1 MEASHSEER
10 RTTSA
15 GEPCCGEAKAR
26 PGASGTAVAAE
37 PCCDAAAANPQAS
50 GYAVQAEPC
59 CDKSVVAAPRE
70 EIAVDA
76 SAADIHK
83 LVRAKY
89 GEIAQASSPRCCGTS
104 VVENPEALGYTA
116 AQAEAIPEG
125 ANLGLGCGSPLKH
138 ANVRSGETVLDLGSG
153 AGIDAFLAAREV
165 GAAGHVIG
173 VDMTAEMLERARSN
187 ARAVGAANV
196 EFRLGEIEHLPV
208 ADASVDLVISNCVI
222 NLSPDKPQVFRE
234 ALRVLR
240 PGGRLLV
247 SDLVLLRPV
256 PAEAKHSVEAYVGC
270 IAGASLRADY
280 VRLVREA
287 GFAGVEV
294 VEESGY
300 AGCDTGMPAELQDF
314 ADAVVSLKLRA
325 WKR

>member
-1 MEASHSEER
+1 MDETRRTEER

-15 GEPCCGEAKAR
+15 TEPCCQ
-26 PGASGTAVAAE
+26 
-37 PCCDAAAANPQAS
+37 AAAVNSKAAGS
-50 GYAVQAEPC
+50 VVQAEPC
-59 CDKSVVAAPRE
+59 CDQSAVAATRE
-70 EIAVDA
+70 EIAADA
-76 SAADIHK
+76 SAEDIRQ

-89 GEIAQASSPRCCGTS
+89 GEIAQASSPSCCGTS

-116 AQAEAIPEG
+116 AQAEAIPAG
-125 ANLGLGCGSPLKH
+125 ANLGLGCGSPLKY

-153 AGIDAFLAAREV
+153 AGIDAFLAAREI
-165 GAAGHVIG
+165 GANGHVIG
-173 VDMTAEMLERARSN
+173 VDMTAAMIERARSN

-247 SDLVLLRPV
+247 SDLVLLRPL
-256 PAEAKHSVEAYVGC
+256 PEDAKRSVEAYVGC
-270 IAGASLRADY
+270 VAGASLRDDY

-287 GFAGVEV
+287 GFTGVEI
-294 VEESGY
+294 VEESRY
-300 AGCDTGMPAELQDF
+300 AGCDTGTPAELQDF
-314 ADAVVSLKLRA
+314 TTAVVSLKLRA